1 MVLPIALHSG
11 NALKKLSSDGRGN
24 SDMPVHHV
32 STHIESTSSIMKRL
46 LIITLSLILCSCGA
60 NYHLRRMEYHE
71 LKALAKGAK
80 LKESVR
86 TETDTIYRDTT
97 IYVDGETLDETF
109 SFVDRD
115 TVYLESKEGVKA
127 KLSID
132 SRKKTGSAAI
142 DCPEKIVKVPQKYY
156 VNRKFY
162 INRKYQ
168 AGLPLWKQIGLGI
181 FFFLLGF
188 MVCDLYHRFRRKPA
202 P

>member
-1 MVLPIALHSG
+1 MGEVILICLFII
-11 NALKKLSSDGRGN
+11 
-24 SDMPVHHV
+24 

-109 SFVDRD
+109 SFVAI
-115 TVYLESKEGVKA
+115 TVYWFSCVSFQHEPS
-127 KLSID
+127 
-132 SRKKTGSAAI
+132 T
-142 DCPEKIVKVPQKYY
+142 Q
-156 VNRKFY
+156 
-162 INRKYQ
+162 Q
-168 AGLPLWKQIGLGI
+168 
-181 FFFLLGF
+181 
-188 MVCDLYHRFRRKPA
+188 
-202 P
+202 